1 MLIFKQLIAASEGEH
16 PSTPINQT
24 KEVIPD
30 VQKKKAEEES
40 LSIRLIGDALA
51 NALANEYKTK
61 LANETVDAII
71 KLSQSENL
79 SKTVEVQLLE
89 IAKEN
94 RPQEQTLSKLLE
106 KARTKPS
113 DN

>member
-1 MLIFKQLIAASEGEH
+1 MLLTTFQ
-16 PSTPINQT
+16 P
-24 KEVIPD
+24 
-30 VQKKKAEEES
+30 
-40 LSIRLIGDALA
+40 
-51 NALANEYKTK
+51 NEYKTK